1 MGSPHHNSGP
11 TPTMNPSLP
20 ILWHYWQTKYRRN
33 FTSRAALTNWQHQ
46 RVMAFLSKVLPKS
59 PFYQSYYQG
68 LDRRDWPQFP
78 CIDKAIMMAN
88 FDRLNTVGIA
98 QAEAMAIAQKAEESR
113 DFSAMIHGYT
123 VGLSSGTSGNR
134 GLFLV
139 SPAEQRAWA
148 GTVLAKSL
156 PQSLFAAQRIAFFL
170 RANSN
175 LYETI
180 KRRHIQFEYFD
191 LFQPIARH
199 IDRLNTVEPSILVA
213 PASMLR
219 MLSDAKLAGKLRIA
233 PRRIIAIAEVLD
245 PLDERIIS
253 QAFNQPLHQL
263 YQCTEGFLA
272 STCAYG
278 TLHLNE
284 DVLVIQKDYLDR
296 EAGKFMPIITDFNRT
311 TQPIIRY
318 RLDDILTEQ
327 RTSCPCGS
335 VLTPIAQIEGRCD
348 DIFYL
353 PSGAGRLIPIFPDF
367 IRRTVILTSGVI
379 QEYAVVQHS
388 LNHIQVYLQLPETQW
403 KETTSSLQDDLERL
417 FNQFGCQQPAIQ
429 FSLYEKPMQQAQ
441 KLRRVRRN
449 FEVPM

>member
-1 MGSPHHNSGP
+1 M
-11 TPTMNPSLP
+11 PSDRMPNMHPLWL
-20 ILWHYWQTKYRRN
+20 ILWHYWQTKYQRN
-33 FTSRAALTNWQHQ
+33 FRSREALSAWQHH
-46 RVMAFLSKVLPKS
+46 RVTRFLSKVLPQS
-59 PFYQSYYQG
+59 PFYQSYYQDY
-68 LDRRDWPQFP
+68 DRQNWQQFP
-78 CIDKAIMMAN
+78 CIDKAMMMAN
-88 FDRLNTVGIA
+88 FDRLNTVGIT
-98 QAEAMAIAQKAEESR
+98 QADAMAIARKAEESR
-113 DFSAMIHGYT
+113 DFSAMIQGYT

-139 SPAEQRAWA
+139 SPAEQQAWA
-148 GTVLAKSL
+148 GTILAKAL
-156 PQSLFAAQRIAFFL
+156 PQSLFSAQRIAFFL

-191 LFQPIARH
+191 LFQPIGSH
-199 IDRLNTVEPSILVA
+199 IDHLNAYEPSILVA

-219 MLSDAKLAGKLRIA
+219 LLSEARLDGTLRIA
-233 PRRIIAIAEVLD
+233 PRRMIAIAEVLD

-253 QAFNQPLHQL
+253 DAFNQPIHQL

-284 DVLVIQKDYLDR
+284 DILVIQKDYLDR

-318 RLDDILTEQ
+318 RLDDILTER
-327 RTSCPCGS
+327 RTPCPCGS
-335 VLTPIAQIEGRCD
+335 VLTAIEQIEGRCD

-353 PSGAGRLIPIFPDF
+353 LSHDGRLIPIFPDF
-367 IRRTVILTSGVI
+367 IRRTVMLTSGII

-388 LNHIQVYLQLPETQW
+388 LNRIQVYLQLPDAEWTSI
-403 KETTSSLQDDLERL
+403 TSSLQAAFKVL
-417 FNQFGCQQPAIQ
+417 FDQLGCQPPVVQ
-429 FSLYEKPMQQAQ
+429 FSIYEKPMQQAQ

-449 FEVPM
+449 FPVSV